1 MGLFLEAAQAWK
13 NLHDVRYV
21 LFVARKGEVKR
32 IELTFLDEDFPH
44 LAGMQ
49 YAKDVDF
56 GVRPAEYYGNRLI
69 PMLLHKRM
77 NDGKIEKSKNWNR
90 IEGRLT
96 AIIHLQNTLDDD
108 FVIVAFNN
116 NKVKGYSQ
124 IVAEYAIKS
133 MVSDDVYFVFLDQQS
148 GRYYCKSAFR
158 KEATDYT
165 ENQTRMT
172 LLQKIKITQDRE
184 DILYKKDGYE
194 PKGE

>member
-21 LFVARKGEVKR
+21 LVVARKGEVKR

-77 NDGKIEKSKNWNR
+77 DDGKIEKSKNWNR

-96 AIIHLQNTLDDD
+96 AILHLQNTLDDD

-133 MVSDDVYFVFLDQQS
+133 MVSDDVYFIFLDQQS

-165 ENQTRMT
+165 ANQTRMT